1 MALAHDT
8 LKSEAIAYNVTI
20 EYYLPPYVTYVSE
33 NAPYSDDVV
42 KVTGTRYEVSKNFR
56 IRSCVFISFQVDPWP
71 SGSGR

>member
-33 NAPYSDDVV
+33 NTPYSDDVV
-42 KVTGTRYEVSKNFR
+42 KVTGTRYEVSKK
-56 IRSCVFISFQVDPWP
+56 SSFQVDPWL
-71 SGSGR
+71 SGLGR